1 MNDIFNSMKF
11 LPVEQTPLA
20 NTEANVKTIMFS
32 DERKAEL
39 CQDED
44 DKLSC
49 SAGQSSTAKRD
60 STSRGYSFDLNGGGS
75 ASGKKNSPNQEDDG
89 GFDMKRTTVLT
100 GNHGKKQRARAN
112 TDAD

>member
-39 CQDED
+39 C
-44 DKLSC
+44 
-49 SAGQSSTAKRD
+49 
-60 STSRGYSFDLNGGGS
+60 
-75 ASGKKNSPNQEDDG
+75 
-89 GFDMKRTTVLT
+89 
-100 GNHGKKQRARAN
+100 
-112 TDAD
+112 